1 MKLDRLTSTTQSLPR
16 ETAERARE
24 GAVGVRWRVDAA
36 QGADGDRERSLQQEL
51 EAGKAKRSGSDD
63 ETQPLQEARAVAA
76 SLTPDPEWLGAATAA
91 ADIRAMQHE
100 RLYTRLYM
108 S

>member
-76 SLTPDPEWLGAATAA
+76 SLVYLGDGVRGLLRPALAKPLASSVDTEA
-91 ADIRAMQHE
+91 
-100 RLYTRLYM
+100 
-108 S
+108 